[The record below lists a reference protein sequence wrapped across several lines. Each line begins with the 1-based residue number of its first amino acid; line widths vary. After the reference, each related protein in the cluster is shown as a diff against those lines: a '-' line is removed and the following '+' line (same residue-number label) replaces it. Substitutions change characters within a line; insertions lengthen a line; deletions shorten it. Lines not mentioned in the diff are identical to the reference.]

1 MGNIPQEL
9 RQFLT
14 KVRDV
19 RNNYYLDISGK
30 AVTGAE
36 ALRNYGTVPQPG
48 DAPEVMDDKIAGM
61 EGRVNSKIKT
71 FQTLYGLPQLPREAV
86 AAGTKTSLVP
96 GQNYEQEDRPLPV
109 VSTREQYDALP
120 SGTEYFE
127 IDAAGQRT
135 KFRKP

>member
-1 MGNIPQEL
+1 MSEIPQEL

-30 AVTGAE
+30 AVTGGE

-61 EGRVNSKIKT
+61 EGRINGKIKT
-71 FQTLYGLPQLPREAV
+71 YQTLYGLPKLPREAV
-86 AAGTKTSLVP
+86 AAGTQTALVP
-96 GQNYEQEDRPLPV
+96 GENYEQPDKPISV
-109 VSTREQYDALP
+109 ISTKEQYDALP

-127 IDAAGQRT
+127 IDAAGNRT